1 MTICIVNP
9 MNDIHCNYMI
19 LKLKEREIPYIELGP
34 LEKNEYTFQNGKL
47 FYNGT
52 LIDFESISSVYIH
65 GNMSFVPKNLNDSY
79 IDTYDEQILFKAQIE
94 NLSTWLKILRD
105 KGITLINPPVDS
117 TKYYQLFRLIDAQI
131 PMPQTCITNSYNEL
145 QNFVSKVGQVI
156 FKPLTGGE
164 HCREVNQFVLDSLR
178 NQQTEPIIFQEYIKG
193 QDIRVYLLNGEI
205 ISSHILENNTD
216 YLDYRENPAFS
227 TDKLKYIP
235 VNLPE
240 YVIKFCKDAANIL
253 NLSFTGIDIKIDEK
267 GNYYLIE
274 CNSMPIYIDAE
285 IKLKISITDKIIDA
299 LESSKS
305 KNSTPIVLNNPT
317 LHLKNNEC
325 KRESRLFDYK
335 SIYLLN
341 YQKNITK
348 NPDVIVPL
356 NEEQL
361 EDIKKNK
368 KYKGS
373 KYMIVSLV
381 NNELKVSGFI

>member
-1 MTICIVNP
+1 MTICVINP

-34 LEKNEYTFQNGKL
+34 LEKNEYTFRDGKL
-47 FYNGT
+47 FYNRT
-52 LIDFESISSVYIH
+52 FIDFESISSVYIH
-65 GNMSFVPKNLNDSY
+65 GNMNFLPRNLNDSY
-79 IDTYDEQILFKAQIE
+79 IDTYNEQILLKAQIE
-94 NLSTWLKILRD
+94 NLSTWLKILQA
-105 KGITLINPPVDS
+105 KGITLINPPVDN

-131 PMPQTCITNSYNEL
+131 PIPQTCITNSYYEL

-156 FKPLTGGE
+156 FKPLKGGE
-164 HCREVNQFVLDSLR
+164 HCKEVDEFILDSLR
-178 NQQTEPIIFQEYIKG
+178 NQQSEPIIFQEYIKG
-193 QDIRVYLLNGEI
+193 LDIRVYLLNGEI
-205 ISSHILENNTD
+205 ISSHVLENNKD

-227 TDKLKYIP
+227 TDEYQYIP

-253 NLSFTGIDIKIDEK
+253 NLSFTGIDIKVDEK

-285 IKLKISITDKIIDA
+285 IKLKISITDKLIDA

-305 KNSTPIVLNNPT
+305 KNSILLNKPT
-317 LHLKNNEC
+317 LHLKNNEY
-325 KRESRLFDYK
+325 KREISLFDYQ
-335 SIYLLN
+335 SVYLLN
-341 YQKNITK
+341 YQKNKSK

-361 EDIKKNK
+361 EDIKKIERY
-368 KYKGS
+368 KYS
-373 KYMIVSLV
+373 KYMIISLD
-381 NNELKVSGFI
+381 NNELKVNGFI

>member
-1 MTICIVNP
+1 MTIFIVNP

-19 LKLKEREIPYIELGP
+19 LKLKERKIPYIELGP
-34 LEKNEYTFQNGKL
+34 LEKNEYTFRDRKL

-52 LIDFESISSVYIH
+52 FIDFESISSVYIH
-65 GNMSFVPKNLNDSY
+65 GNMNFSPKNLKDSY
-79 IDTYDEQILFKAQIE
+79 IDTYNDQILLKAQIE

-131 PMPQTCITNSYNEL
+131 PIPQTCITNSYYEL

-178 NQQTEPIIFQEYIKG
+178 NQQSEPIIFQEYIKG
-193 QDIRVYLLNGEI
+193 SDIRVYLLNGEI
-205 ISSHILENNTD
+205 ISSHILENNKN

-227 TDKLKYIP
+227 TDEFQYIP
-235 VNLPE
+235 INLPE
-240 YVIKFCKDAANIL
+240 HVIKFCKNAANIL
-253 NLSFTGIDIKIDEK
+253 NLPFTGIDIKIDEK

-299 LESSKS
+299 LAGSKS
-305 KNSTPIVLNNPT
+305 KDSLSLNNPT
-317 LHLKNNEC
+317 LHFKNNNEY
-325 KRESRLFDYK
+325 KRETSLFDYQ
-335 SIYLLN
+335 SVYLLN
-341 YQKNITK
+341 YQKNTIK
-348 NPDVIVPL
+348 KPDVIVPL

-361 EDIKKNK
+361 EDIKNIE
-368 KYKGS
+368 KYKNS
-373 KYMIVSLV
+373 KYMIVSLD